1 MIPVL
6 PRLRHV
12 RYIRPPYRPGRTGM
26 HLRGKNILIISN
38 EAWGDVWFSKHN
50 YAYELSRN
58 NTVVFVDP
66 PGPWR
71 PKNLLGMAPSLHKV
85 GSSLTVLRYRNRL
98 PVLNKW
104 FYRLNER
111 LVARGLRAFLRR
123 NGLAP
128 GTLIT
133 FDPTRITAPQ
143 RLRPERSLFIC
154 VDKYNFTFHG
164 ERELCHNVDAIVTIS
179 EHLSVRYE
187 RFNKPLL
194 TIGHA
199 ISSDEFEA
207 EPAPDVPEG
216 YGLYVGTIDARVDHA
231 QVARMLERFP
241 QVPFLFVGRLAL
253 KEDDPYRSIY
263 LPGRYANMHH
273 VGVRP
278 FKELKSYIAGSRFC
292 LAPMDLRFP
301 GNDISHHKTF
311 QYLALGKPVFSTV
324 FSEYL
329 PIAHLMYMENDP
341 VRGLDQLERFLEEG
355 EAVGLTAERVAHAR
369 AMTYERTFERIER
382 FLNEVRSADT
392 AHLTIFLFS
401 NEPWGNMW
409 YSKHHYAAELAKNHE
424 VYFVN
429 MPDRW
434 RPADLFSW
442 HAGTWVTPE
451 GVHVVSYRNTLPR
464 KFGSFVGRWGGR
476 KIHRLRPDPRAVCW
490 TFNPLALEECMAIKA
505 KGARCIYHVVDPY
518 QSFPEDE
525 RMARAADLMVTVN
538 LWFLDHY
545 ASFNRRRL
553 LVRHGVRTEDR
564 LYDPVMVEQWRRT
577 YGRYALFAASLS
589 DFTNFNVLIRAAGRF
604 PAMKFLVVGRKFPLP
619 PDPEIERDRFLS
631 MPNVEYLG
639 VKHPDEL
646 RDLVRGAT
654 VGLLAYDFEIRRSVP
669 LSGGRTPLKVLTYL
683 AQHCPLVTTN
693 NSFIPDLDEKGCFK
707 ADDTEEFLRKMS
719 DVIDGRLT
727 VDTAAVDRYLDGM
740 DYRILTARI
749 LRALDQVSDSA

>member
-1 MIPVL
+1 
-6 PRLRHV
+6 
-12 RYIRPPYRPGRTGM
+12 
-26 HLRGKNILIISN
+26 
-38 EAWGDVWFSKHN
+38 
-50 YAYELSRN
+50 
-58 NTVVFVDP
+58 
-66 PGPWR
+66 
-71 PKNLLGMAPSLHKV
+71 
-85 GSSLTVLRYRNRL
+85 
-98 PVLNKW
+98 
-104 FYRLNER
+104 
-111 LVARGLRAFLRR
+111 
-123 NGLAP
+123 
-128 GTLIT
+128 
-133 FDPTRITAPQ
+133 
-143 RLRPERSLFIC
+143 
-154 VDKYNFTFHG
+154 
-164 ERELCHNVDAIVTIS
+164 
-179 EHLSVRYE
+179 
-187 RFNKPLL
+187 
-194 TIGHA
+194 
-199 ISSDEFEA
+199 
-207 EPAPDVPEG
+207 
-216 YGLYVGTIDARVDHA
+216 
-231 QVARMLERFP
+231 
-241 QVPFLFVGRLAL
+241 
-253 KEDDPYRSIY
+253 
-263 LPGRYANMHH
+263 
-273 VGVRP
+273 
-278 FKELKSYIAGSRFC
+278 
-292 LAPMDLRFP
+292 
-301 GNDISHHKTF
+301 
-311 QYLALGKPVFSTV
+311 
-324 FSEYL
+324 
-329 PIAHLMYMENDP
+329 
-341 VRGLDQLERFLEEG
+341 
-355 EAVGLTAERVAHAR
+355 
-369 AMTYERTFERIER
+369 
-382 FLNEVRSADT
+382 
-392 AHLTIFLFS
+392 
-401 NEPWGNMW
+401 
-409 YSKHHYAAELAKNHE
+409 
-424 VYFVN
+424 
-429 MPDRW
+429 
-434 RPADLFSW
+434 
-442 HAGTWVTPE
+442 
-451 GVHVVSYRNTLPR
+451 
-464 KFGSFVGRWGGR
+464 
-476 KIHRLRPDPRAVCW
+476 
-490 TFNPLALEECMAIKA
+490 KA